1 MNAFLINISNQY
13 LFYLIFQYKEM
24 TMKIRTSKATSH
36 TRGKKKDLDSKLKN
50 KDKNKTSS
58 VDELIHYL
66 DNNDEVKR
74 F

>member
-1 MNAFLINISNQY
+1 MN
-13 LFYLIFQYKEM
+13 
-24 TMKIRTSKATSH
+24 IRNSKATSY
-36 TRGKKKDLDSKLKN
+36 TRGKKKYLDNKLKN
-50 KDKNKTSS
+50 KDKNKRSS